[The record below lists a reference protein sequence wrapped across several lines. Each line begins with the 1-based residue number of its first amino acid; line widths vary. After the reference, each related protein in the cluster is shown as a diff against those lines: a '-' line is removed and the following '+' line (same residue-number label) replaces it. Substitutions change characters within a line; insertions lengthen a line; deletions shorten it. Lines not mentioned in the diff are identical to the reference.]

1 MPKIWIFLDI
11 DGVLATSK
19 TYKTW
24 TPGDDP
30 GDLIDLECLANLKKL
45 LDYAP
50 NAELILSSSWRCH
63 HGMRRA
69 LANRFRKMGM
79 QIWREEVDR
88 VQYDRQ
94 DEINDHITGNLLD
107 GDYFIILD
115 DIEMEYEHLRDWQV
129 HCYYSGGFDETQ
141 LEAAKNLV
149 DLINE
154 SSESR

>member
-19 TYKTW
+19 TYRNW
-24 TPGDDP
+24 SPGNDP

-45 LDYAP
+45 LEYAP
-50 NAELILSSSWRCH
+50 NSELILSSSWRCH
-63 HGMRRA
+63 NGMRRA
-69 LANRFRKMGM
+69 LANRFRKLDMKP
-79 QIWREEVDR
+79 WREEVSR

-94 DEINDHITGNLLD
+94 DEIHDHIEEYLD
-107 GDYFIILD
+107 PNDYFIILD

-129 HCYYSGGFDETQ
+129 HCYYNGGFDETQ